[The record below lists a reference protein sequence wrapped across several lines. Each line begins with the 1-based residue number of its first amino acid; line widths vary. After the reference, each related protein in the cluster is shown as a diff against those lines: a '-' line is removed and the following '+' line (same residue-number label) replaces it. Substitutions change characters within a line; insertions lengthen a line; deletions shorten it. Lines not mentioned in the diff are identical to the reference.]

1 MTSIKTIAAALAIA
15 ASALV
20 TGLFWPVARS
30 IYDARTTRLA
40 IRLHAQNWT
49 HGQIAEE
56 LGRDPREVARWLA
69 EADRTRAL

>member
-1 MTSIKTIAAALAIA
+1 MMLLKPPATVVALAAAALA
-15 ASALV
+15 

-30 IYDARTTRLA
+30 IYDARTKRVAL
-40 IRLHAQNWT
+40 RLHALNWT

-56 LGRDPREVARWLA
+56 LGRDPREVAQWLA

>member
-1 MTSIKTIAAALAIA
+1 MKSFKTVAAASAIA

-20 TGLFWPVARS
+20 TGLFWPVAKS
-30 IYDARTTRLA
+30 INDARTKCLA
-40 IRLHAQNWT
+40 IRLHEQNWT

-56 LGRDPREVARWLA
+56 LGRDPREVAQWLG

>member
-1 MTSIKTIAAALAIA
+1 MMCLKLIGVAGALA

-20 TGLFWPVARS
+20 TGLFWPVAKA
-30 IYDARTTRLA
+30 IYAARLKRLA

-56 LGRDPREVARWLA
+56 LGRHPREVARWLA
-69 EADRTRAL
+69 EADVDGVI

>member
-1 MTSIKTIAAALAIA
+1 MMSFKIIAAASAIVA
-15 ASALV
+15 ATLV

-30 IYDARTTRLA
+30 IYERRTMRLA

-56 LGRDPREVARWLA
+56 LGREPREVARWLA
-69 EADRTRAL
+69 EADRAGA